1 MRAGSAASRVWGMN
15 AATHTTTTRTAGAAR
30 STRSTRDQAIL
41 VAVEDPVLHPEA
53 MHVAAATGRAIV
65 DTTDPVDIHRH
76 LNKVSAVLIDAPTA
90 AGITNDRRWDRIFLL
105 GSDPGPPDYHT
116 ALAIRAEQALLLP
129 AQTAELLQA
138 LGREDESAPPGRHH
152 ATVTG
157 VLGVAGGVGVS
168 TIAAALA
175 RIRSATHRT
184 VLVDAVPTSGG
195 IDLLVGAE
203 EITGARWP
211 DLGFTRG
218 AVKAEDVLAA
228 LPVMDETMFILSGAR
243 SPVGDTF
250 DLGPDEVTAALTCLT
265 AADGELEVVVD
276 LNPGEITR
284 EVIPLLDHLILVV
297 PAEVRAVAAAAE
309 RLRHLRAF
317 PVPVSVVL
325 RHRGWSGLDVI
336 EVERILGTPV
346 IAELGTITRLPR
358 AVEMHG
364 LTGTLPRPLVTVGN
378 AIAAEIRGRG

>member
-1 MRAGSAASRVWGMN
+1 MN
-15 AATHTTTTRTAGAAR
+15 AATHTRTAR
-30 STRSTRDQAIL
+30 PSRPTQNQAIL
-41 VAVEDPVLHPEA
+41 VAVDDPVLHPEA

-76 LNKVSAVLIDAPTA
+76 LNRVSAVLIDASTA
-90 AGITNDRRWDRIFLL
+90 ATITNDRRRDRIFLL
-105 GSDPGPPDYHT
+105 GADPGPPDYHT
-116 ALAIRAEQALLLP
+116 ALSIRAEQAFLLP

-138 LGREDESAPPGRHH
+138 LGREDAPVSPGGHNT
-152 ATVTG
+152 TVTG

-175 RIRSATHRT
+175 RMRSATHRT
-184 VLVDAVPTSGG
+184 VLVDAVPSSGG

-243 SPVGDTF
+243 SPVGDPF
-250 DLGPDEVTAALTCLT
+250 ELGPGEVTAALTCLT
-265 AADGELEVVVD
+265 AADGALEVVVD
-276 LNPGEITR
+276 LCPGAIAG
-284 EVIPLLDHLILVV
+284 EVIPLLGHLIVVV

-309 RLRHLRAF
+309 RLRHLRGF
-317 PVPVSVVL
+317 QVPVSVVL

-378 AIAAEIRGRG
+378 AITAELRGRG

>member
-1 MRAGSAASRVWGMN
+1 MRVDPIRSRVWGMN
-15 AATHTTTTRTAGAAR
+15 PATHTRATRPIQ
-30 STRSTRDQAIL
+30 STRPAQNPAIL

-53 MHVAAATGRAIV
+53 MHVAAASGRPVV

-76 LNKVSAVLIDAPTA
+76 LNRVSAVLIDAPTA
-90 AGITNDRRWDRIFLL
+90 AGITNDRRRDRIFLL
-105 GSDPGPPDYHT
+105 GSDPGPPDYHA
-116 ALAIRAEQALLLP
+116 ALSIRAEQALLLP

-138 LGREDESAPPGRHH
+138 LGRENESAPPGRHNT
-152 ATVTG
+152 TVTG
-157 VLGVAGGVGVS
+157 VLGVVGGVGVS

-175 RIRSATHRT
+175 RMRSATHRT
-184 VLVDAVPTSGG
+184 VLVDAVPSSGG

-228 LPVMDETMFILSGAR
+228 LPVMDDTMFILSGAR
-243 SPVGDTF
+243 SQVGDPF
-250 DLGPDEVTAALTCLT
+250 ELGPGEVTAALTCLT
-265 AADGELEVVVD
+265 AAHGGLEVVVD
-276 LNPGEITR
+276 LCPGDIAG
-284 EVIPLLDHLILVV
+284 EVIPLLDHLIVVV

-309 RLRHLRAF
+309 RLRHLRGF
-317 PVPVSVVL
+317 QVPVSVVL

-378 AIAAEIRGRG
+378 AITAEIRGRG